1 MSSKITMNKSTAY
14 IIGAVVVLALAGT
27 YLGTAYF
34 VGKQSNQT
42 VRQTDNSVDE
52 KNLSKYENSD
62 LENKDTLS
70 SIISALP
77 GGKNIDNIEP
87 HTEKKPYGLRLHGTS
102 DLTAKEI
109 ETISGQLLKLVRDC
123 EWVEINS
130 EQFHAKTTKEG
141 LQEFSVVN

>member
-42 VRQTDNSVDE
+42 KKQTDNSIDE

-62 LENKDTLS
+62 LKNNNTLS
-70 SIISALP
+70 NIISA
-77 GGKNIDNIEP
+77 
-87 HTEKKPYGLRLHGTS
+87 
-102 DLTAKEI
+102 
-109 ETISGQLLKLVRDC
+109 
-123 EWVEINS
+123 
-130 EQFHAKTTKEG
+130 
-141 LQEFSVVN
+141 

>member
-1 MSSKITMNKSTAY
+1 MSSKITINKSTAY
-14 IIGAVVVLALAGT
+14 VIGAVVVLALVST
-27 YLGTAYF
+27 YLVTTYF

-42 VRQTDNSVDE
+42 VKQTDNSVDE

-62 LENKDTLS
+62 LENNDTLS
-70 SIISALP
+70 NIISALP

-109 ETISGQLLKLVRDC
+109 ETISEQLLKLVRDC

>member
-42 VRQTDNSVDE
+42 EKQTDNSVDE

-87 HTEKKPYGLRLHGTS
+87 HTEKKPYGLRLHGTN

-109 ETISGQLLKLVRDC
+109 ETISEQLLKLVRDC

>member
-1 MSSKITMNKSTAY
+1 MSSKITINKSTAY

-42 VRQTDNSVDE
+42 VKQTDNSVDE

-62 LENKDTLS
+62 LENKDALS
-70 SIISALP
+70 NIISALP

-109 ETISGQLLKLVRDC
+109 ETISEQLLKLVRDC